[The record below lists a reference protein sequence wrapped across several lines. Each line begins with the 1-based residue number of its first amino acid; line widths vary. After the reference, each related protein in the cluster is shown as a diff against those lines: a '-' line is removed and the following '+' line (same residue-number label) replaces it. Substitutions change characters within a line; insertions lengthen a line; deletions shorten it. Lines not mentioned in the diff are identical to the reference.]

1 MLGRIVRKRVSPPK
15 AKADMAQA
23 PRGGRHLG
31 GGIRWNADF
40 QGVEV
45 SEWSRSKRVANANDG
60 GLMQILC
67 FFSRSL
73 RIWMI
78 YVM

>member
-1 MLGRIVRKRVSPPK
+1 MPCPFDGKGQKMLGRIVRKRVSPPK

-45 SEWSRSKRVANANDG
+45 SFIRVV
-60 GLMQILC
+60 QE
-67 FFSRSL
+67 
-73 RIWMI
+73 
-78 YVM
+78 